1 MPLRPWN
8 SHAWSSALAVSLIA
22 TSALAQSESPPPSP
36 NGPLLPTGPAG
47 AASAAPGT
55 SPPPPPPPSSPPPPP
70 SEAKPAPASPGIL
83 DSLAEKIQLE
93 PPGPA
98 KDAEPAPTESG
109 RFEFG
114 SYGRIGI
121 ASDLRGGTGRQ
132 SNIVAYGTRID
143 EDSYAELELRR
154 EDTFKDHIT
163 NKMVAT
169 LALFPPFFHFSGN
182 EANNIAVRNL
192 FDQATYGAYTLWV
205 GSRMYRGDDIYLL
218 DWWPLDNQNTVGGG
232 VGVDLPKTTA
242 GETRIAAHVGMQRLD
257 NPTQF
262 QQVPEVA
269 PFGVTPIPTTVLD
282 RPRVIET
289 LKITQLVRN
298 TPLKR
303 FFDTDKAGPGGGPG
317 FKFILYGEVHEIS
330 AGVEQIATST
340 AVPIQTPYPSDVGFL
355 VGGEIAY
362 WTGQR
367 DTFVQLFFREA
378 RGLAAYDPLSEPST
392 FNLSQTT
399 SGASETLIALGGN
412 VEGGVFGLLYGG
424 YLRFFRDA
432 DPNPIS
438 ISKYDEGTLVVR
450 PQAYFG
456 EHWGLALEGSFQ
468 ARRYAELD
476 PTSGNPLVAS
486 EWRGGVMPYFSP
498 AGRGSYKRP
507 QLRAIYA
514 ITARNQA
521 ARDLYPAADVFSQR
535 SISHYLGL
543 QAEWW
548 FNSSSYP

>member
-1 MPLRPWN
+1 MPLVRGMIR
-8 SHAWSSALAVSLIA
+8 AWVCAVVLAFPV
-22 TSALAQSESPPPSP
+22 TALAQSD
-36 NGPLLPTGPAG
+36 AG
-47 AASAAPGT
+47 AGPNEPLVPPGVTLSPAPGS
-55 SPPPPPPPSSPPPPP
+55 SPTVPIPIVTPPSSSP
-70 SEAKPAPASPGIL
+70 SAPVTAPAP
-83 DSLAEKIQLE
+83 SLLESLREKIALE

-98 KDAEPAPTESG
+98 KDAAPVETPTG

-114 SYGRIGI
+114 SYGRVGI
-121 ASDLRGGTGRQ
+121 ASDLRGGLGRPA
-132 SNIVAYGTRID
+132 NIVAYGTRID

-154 EDTFKDHIT
+154 EDTFKDQIT

-169 LALFPPFFHFSGN
+169 LALFPPFFHFSGDM
-182 EANNIAVRNL
+182 ANAIAVRNL
-192 FDQATYGAYTLWV
+192 YDQGSFQAGGATYTLWV

-242 GETRIAAHVGMQRLD
+242 GETRVAAHVGMQRLD
-257 NPTQF
+257 NPAQF
-262 QQVPEVA
+262 EQVPEVA
-269 PFGVTPIPTTVLD
+269 PFGVTPVNVTVLD
-282 RPRVIET
+282 RPRIIET
-289 LKITQLVRN
+289 LKLTHLVRN
-298 TPLKR
+298 TSQRHVL
-303 FFDTDKAGPGGGPG
+303 DSDKAG
-317 FKFILYGEVHEIS
+317 FKFILYGELHEIS
-330 AGVEQIATST
+330 AGVSQVST
-340 AVPIQTPYPSDVGFL
+340 TTALPIDTPYPSEVGYL

-378 RGLAAYDPLSEPST
+378 RGLAAYDPLAEPTT
-392 FNLSQTT
+392 FSLARTT
-399 SGASETLIALGGN
+399 TGASETLIALGGN
-412 VEGGVFGLLYGG
+412 VEGGAFGLLYGG

-432 DPNPIS
+432 DPSASS
-438 ISKYDEGTLVVR
+438 INKYDEGTLVLR
-450 PQAYFG
+450 PQAFLG
-456 EHWGLALEGSFQ
+456 EHFGLALEGSFQ

-476 PTSGNPLVAS
+476 PSSGSPLVAT

-514 ITARNQA
+514 ITERNQA

-535 SISHYLGL
+535 SIEHYLGL